1 MKDVCISTTTRL
13 LVTGFKTTGN
23 VALDQNLAIYGC
35 AMKNLPARRIGQT
48 ELEVSVLGLGGAPL
62 GDLYERIPEERAVA
76 TLEIAYQRGIRF
88 FDTAPLYGHG
98 LSEHRLGHVL
108 RSKPRADLVV
118 STKVGR
124 WLRPERGELVDR
136 GQFAGGLNFQTVY
149 DYSYDGTMRA
159 LEQSYHRLGMDRVD
173 IALIHDVDIWTH
185 GSAEAYERR
194 FREAMD
200 GAYRALHELRRS
212 GVVRAIGV
220 GINEVAPCVRFAK
233 EAAFDCF
240 LLAGRYT
247 LLEQNGLNDLFPLAE
262 QHGFSLLLGGPFNSG
277 ILATGATPGAKYNY
291 KPAPPAIIKQVA
303 RIEAV
308 CKRHDV
314 PLAAAAIQFPLGQP
328 TIASIVPGAVSPF
341 EVERNAAYVDMQ
353 IPRSLWDELKAEKL
367 LAADAPVPVIRA
379 TRTGA

>member
-200 GAYRALHELRRS
+200 GAYRALDELRRS
-212 GVVRAIGV
+212 GVVRVIGV

-291 KPAPPAIIKQVA
+291 KPALPAIIKQVA

-328 TIASIVPGAVSPF
+328 TIASIVTGAVSPF

-379 TRTGA
+379 ARTGA

>member
-159 LEQSYHRLGMDRVD
+159 LEQSYHRLGMDQVD

-200 GAYRALHELRRS
+200 GAYRALDELRRS

-379 TRTGA
+379 ARTGA

>member
-136 GQFAGGLNFQTVY
+136 GQFAGGLNFQTIY

-200 GAYRALHELRRS
+200 GAYRALDELRRS
-212 GVVRAIGV
+212 GVVRVIGV

-379 TRTGA
+379 ARTGA

>member
-200 GAYRALHELRRS
+200 GAYRALDELRRS
-212 GVVRAIGV
+212 GVVRVIGV

>member
-1 MKDVCISTTTRL
+1 MNS
-13 LVTGFKTTGN
+13 
-23 VALDQNLAIYGC
+23 
-35 AMKNLPARRIGQT
+35 LPARRIGQT

-62 GDLYERIPEERAVA
+62 GDLYERIPEERALA
-76 TLEIAYQRGIRF
+76 TLETAYRRGIRF

-108 RSKPRADLVV
+108 RSKPRTNLVV

-124 WLRPERGELVDR
+124 WLRPERGERVDR
-136 GQFAGGLNFQTVY
+136 GQFVGGLNFQTVY

-159 LEQSYHRLGMDRVD
+159 LEQSYQRLGMDRVD

-194 FREAMD
+194 FREAVD
-200 GAYRALHELRRS
+200 GAYRALDELRRS

-247 LLEQNGLNDLFPLAE
+247 LLEQNGLDDLFPLAE

-291 KPAPPAIIKQVA
+291 KPAPPAIIERVA

-328 TIASIVPGAVSPF
+328 RIASIVPGAASPF
-341 EVERNAAYVDMQ
+341 EVERNATYVDLQ

-367 LAADAPVPVIRA
+367 LAADAPVPMTQA
-379 TRTGA
+379 T

>member
-200 GAYRALHELRRS
+200 GAYRALDELRRS
-212 GVVRAIGV
+212 GVVRVIGV

-367 LAADAPVPVIRA
+367 LAADAPVPVIREA
-379 TRTGA
+379 RTVA

>member
-23 VALDQNLAIYGC
+23 VALDQNLAINGC

-200 GAYRALHELRRS
+200 GAYRALDELRRS

-379 TRTGA
+379 ARTGA